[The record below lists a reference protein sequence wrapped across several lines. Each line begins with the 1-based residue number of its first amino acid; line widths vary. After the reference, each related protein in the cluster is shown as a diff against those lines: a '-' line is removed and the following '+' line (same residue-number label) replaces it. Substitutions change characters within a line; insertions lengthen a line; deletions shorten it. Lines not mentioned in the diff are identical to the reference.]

1 MQMPICC
8 IVERSFR
15 NRLRLP
21 CSRTAVSGDV
31 PLSCTRR
38 GAHRLCPG
46 THTGGDPGV
55 NVDRILVDD
64 IPSVQVPGRLLSL
77 SSWTGEAH
85 CSCVVTLTTVFSDE
99 SGWCASDW

>member
-1 MQMPICC
+1 MVTFHYPA
-8 IVERSFR
+8 
-15 NRLRLP
+15 LG
-21 CSRTAVSGDV
+21 AVLTV
-31 PLSCTRR
+31 F
-38 GAHRLCPG
+38 AQE
-46 THTGGDPGV
+46 HTGGDPGV

-64 IPSVQVPGRLLSL
+64 IPPVQVPGRLLAL